1 MCDDF
6 QGWMHKSQLRITAGL
21 TVATRC
27 LWTCSTGGLSIRF
40 SDKPQSSWGMQ
51 QVSHDTQQCS
61 APHQVLLIVTNLIK
75 IQINSTQHFK
85 RESMI
90 SCLCST
96 SSAYWTNYI
105 LRRLTPL
112 RIWTFCKGWFLSGPI
127 SLYAGQHDCHSWHA
141 PGTSNPNLAGTKA
154 PGTSN
159 PNLAGTKAQM
169 GPGHVRKHQ
178 SKIPVCKSS
187 SRQNTHSSA
196 FSIRCETS
204 NTLGSWAVWHITV

>member
-1 MCDDF
+1 
-6 QGWMHKSQLRITAGL
+6 
-21 TVATRC
+21 
-27 LWTCSTGGLSIRF
+27 
-40 SDKPQSSWGMQ
+40 MQ

-112 RIWTFCKGWFLSGPI
+112 RIWTFCKGWFLSRPI
-127 SLYAGQHDCHSWHA
+127 SPYAGQHDCHSWH
-141 PGTSNPNLAGTKA
+141 A

-196 FSIRCETS
+196 FSIRYETS
-204 NTLGSWAVWHITV
+204 NTLGS